1 MSRIRSWSGWGA
13 LVTGASSGIGAA
25 IARRLAAD
33 GARLVLTARR
43 QDRLEA
49 LATELREAGAPEV
62 YVVVADLAEPGAPAH
77 VAAQATALLKR
88 VDLLVNNAGFAV
100 PGRFDHGDLERQR
113 SMLRLNVEA
122 STELLRRLLS
132 PMLEAGRGA
141 VLNVASIAGY
151 QAAPYQAAY
160 AGTKAYLLN
169 LSCGVHQEVKGSGVH
184 VTALC
189 PGVTDTEFFEAAGY
203 TRLTGILRW
212 RMDVDR
218 VARAGLAAV
227 AKGRME
233 VVPGLVNKAEL
244 FSQRFLPRTWVAA
257 LAKRLLEGRPH
268 PESPDGRP
276 SGPGGA

>member
-1 MSRIRSWSGWGA
+1 MSRIRSWAGWGA
-13 LVTGASSGIGAA
+13 LVTGASSGIGEAL
-25 IARRLAAD
+25 ARRLAGE
-33 GARLVLTARR
+33 GARLVITARR
-43 QDRLEA
+43 EERLAA
-49 LATELREAGAPEV
+49 LASELRSAGAPEV
-62 YVVVADLAEPGAPAH
+62 HVVVADLTEPGAPAR
-77 VAAQATALLKR
+77 VAAEATAQLGR

-100 PGRFDHGDLERQR
+100 PGRFDRGDLERQR

-122 STELLRRLLS
+122 STELLRRLLP

-169 LSCGVHQEVKGSGVH
+169 LSCGVHQEVKGTGVH

-203 TRLTGILRW
+203 TRMTRILRW
-212 RMDVDR
+212 RMPADR
-218 VARAGLAAV
+218 VARAGLAAL

-233 VVPGLVNKAEL
+233 VVPGFVNKAQL
-244 FSQRFLPRTWVAA
+244 LSQRFLPRTWVAA

-268 PESPDGRP
+268 PDSPADRPPGADGP
-276 SGPGGA
+276 